1 MTRYTKHLNT
11 DYIIVDSSL
20 EVNGVNIPI
29 HIQVNINKIKD
40 EDRPKIFRI
49 VSIAFDRHFN
59 FNKPQPTQKKPWWIF
74 W

>member
-1 MTRYTKHLNT
+1 MTRYTKHFNT

-20 EVNGVNIPI
+20 EVDGVVIPI
-29 HIQVNINKIKD
+29 HVQVNISKVKD
-40 EDRPKIFRI
+40 KDLPKIFRT

-59 FNKPQPTQKKPWWIF
+59 FNKPQPTQKKPWWKV

>member
-20 EVNGVNIPI
+20 EVNGISMPM
-29 HIQVNINKIKD
+29 HIQVNISKVKD
-40 EDRPKIFRI
+40 KDLPKIFRT

-59 FNKPQPTQKKPWWIF
+59 FNKHQPTQKKSWWKL